1 MSIAAASVEC
11 DDLRLA
17 YSSVMN
23 QIDIVPD
30 GSMALN
36 SSQSGNPIL
45 TNQAKSIMSNSTA
58 SRGRLTYLV
67 CALSSCS
74 STQYAQKSIQVLC
87 LSQPASSETPLA
99 AL

>member
-45 TNQAKSIMSNSTA
+45 TNQAKSITSNSTA
-58 SRGRLTYLV
+58 SRGRLRYLI
-67 CALSSCS
+67 CALSSCG
-74 STQYAQKSIQVLC
+74 STQYTQESIQMLR
-87 LSQPASSETPLA
+87 LSQPAASKAP
-99 AL
+99 

>member
-45 TNQAKSIMSNSTA
+45 TNQAKSITSNSTA
-58 SRGRLTYLV
+58 SRGRLTYLI
-67 CALSSCS
+67 CALSSCG
-74 STQYAQKSIQVLC
+74 STQYTQESIQMLR
-87 LSQPASSETPLA
+87 LSQPAASKAP
-99 AL
+99 